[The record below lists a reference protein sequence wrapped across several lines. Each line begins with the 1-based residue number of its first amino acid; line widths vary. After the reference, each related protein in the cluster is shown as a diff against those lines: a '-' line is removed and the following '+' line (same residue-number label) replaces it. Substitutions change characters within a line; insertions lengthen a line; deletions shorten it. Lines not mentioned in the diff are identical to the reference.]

1 MTNASVSLAAPSAP
15 RQVSPVSTVALF
27 LAALAFQVDCSEL
40 VAIHRARAAAQ
51 ASLGAMLART
61 EAVQAG
67 VPHLP
72 LGVFLN
78 LQVRLKS
85 SHDSLGRVWRGG
97 TRVGGRGGRARGA
110 WKGPRSSWS
119 PCVRGTPR
127 TAHSG
132 QPPAV

>member
-78 LQVRLKS
+78 LQVR
-85 SHDSLGRVWRGG
+85 
-97 TRVGGRGGRARGA
+97 
-110 WKGPRSSWS
+110 PRNIPS
-119 PCVRGTPR
+119 VL
-127 TAHSG
+127 
-132 QPPAV
+132 

>member
-1 MTNASVSLAAPSAP
+1 MTRRRLAGPGLTRTNASGPLAAP

-78 LQVRLKS
+78 LQVRPLKS
-85 SHDSLGRVWRGG
+85 LS
-97 TRVGGRGGRARGA
+97 
-110 WKGPRSSWS
+110 
-119 PCVRGTPR
+119 
-127 TAHSG
+127 
-132 QPPAV
+132 